1 MRRLLFAVPV
11 VALLLAAG
19 NASAEWLRIKV
30 NIDPALHDMGNG
42 GGGGSGMPGGGMTGG
57 PGMPGMP
64 GNTGGGAGMMGGPG
78 RPGGMMGGPG
88 RPGGMGGMMGGPGMP
103 GGMMGGPGRPGG
115 MGGMMGG
122 PGMPGGMMGRQ
133 GGMGMGGMMGRPGGA
148 GGMMGG
154 PGMPGMPGNSG
165 GAAGMMGGPGMPGMP
180 GMPGGQQGEQPKDE
194 GPWLYVYIEVKDLKD
209 NGTSTYINH
218 KWGKSGLLMDIKDF
232 VSKEYIPG
240 KPYAQEFAEGY
251 KKVSRSKAG
260 PDVAK
265 KLWDLAN
272 NALAHGLHKQF
283 HQAMDALIKL
293 PADLTKDYQANIKNY
308 QHVRDA
314 LKNPPAVDDPAIK
327 AFTDQMIAD
336 QYRHFRSERVID
348 GQKKPGFFV
357 VYTKSPAA
365 AKQKLELLEANLE
378 NFYYWF
384 AMQKGAE
391 QPALPRTKLV
401 AVMNDPGTFQNEQVS
416 WGIPS
421 PVADGFTPRSDNVIF
436 LSDER
441 QDPAYTRLIANVKP
455 AIEQML
461 QDVRNHG
468 VTEEMLLSGK
478 IWEDRQKAYQLS
490 TTKIGEAQTLLIVR
504 KALQEDAERATITHE
519 GTRQLLVASGMFP
532 RHVDVPEWVLA
543 GLASYFETPVQAVY
557 PGVGLPS
564 WTHLVSFKHLQK
576 TEVFAKP
583 SEVLY
588 NTLTDRYFARARH
601 ASELAQEHRDDDGLA
616 DKARESWDLART
628 TAWGFVYHLASNDR
642 INELVAYGRELNQL
656 PRDMELGE
664 LALQGCAARAFKIS
678 DSRNAARIDMPGKAS
693 RLASAWFKQMADLTL
708 DKRDVE
714 DFHTTMLSK
723 QFTFKRKSHAGTNA
737 PGGGSMPPGFSGP
750 GGSMPPGFSGPG
762 GSMPPGF
769 SGPGGSGKGPGAGR
783 GAGGGPAPPPPPPG
797 GGQMGFNGGGNVP
810 PPPPPGGFKGPQ
822 GQ

>member
-1 MRRLLFAVPV
+1 M
-11 VALLLAAG
+11 ALLLAAG

-30 NIDPALHDMGNG
+30 NIDPTLPNAGN
-42 GGGGSGMPGGGMTGG
+42 GGGGSGMPGMPGG
-57 PGMPGMP
+57 GMPGMP
-64 GNTGGGAGMMGGPG
+64 GNAGGAGGGPGMPGGAGGIGGGLGGGMGGPG
-78 RPGGMMGGPG
+78 MPGGMGGMMGGPG
-88 RPGGMGGMMGGPGMP
+88 RPGG
-103 GGMMGGPGRPGG
+103 
-115 MGGMMGG
+115 
-122 PGMPGGMMGRQ
+122 GMMGRQ
-133 GGMGMGGMMGRPGGA
+133 GGMGFGGMMGRPGGGGMMGRPGG

-154 PGMPGMPGNSG
+154 PGMPGMPGG
-165 GAAGMMGGPGMPGMP
+165 GGMMGGPGMPGMP

-209 NGTSTYINH
+209 NGSSTYINH

-232 VSKEYIPG
+232 ISKEYIPG
-240 KPYAQEFAEGY
+240 KPYAQEFAEGF
-251 KKVSRSKAG
+251 KKVSRSKAS
-260 PDVAK
+260 PDLAK
-265 KLWDLAN
+265 KLWELAN
-272 NALAHGLHKQF
+272 DALAHSLHKQF
-283 HQAMDALIKL
+283 HLAMDALIKL
-293 PADLTKDYQANIKNY
+293 PADMTKDYQANIKNY

-314 LKNPPAVDDPAIK
+314 LKNPPAADDPAIK
-327 AFTDQMIAD
+327 AFTDQMLAD
-336 QYRHFRSERVID
+336 SYRHFRSDRVID
-348 GQKKPGFFV
+348 GQKKPGFYV
-357 VYTKSPAA
+357 LYTKSPAA

-391 QPALPRTKLV
+391 QPALPRTRLV
-401 AVMNDPGTFQNEQVS
+401 AVMNDEKTFQNEQVS
-416 WGIPS
+416 WGVPA

-441 QDPAYTRLIANVKP
+441 QDPAYARLIANVKP
-455 AIEQML
+455 AIEEL
-461 QDVRNHG
+461 LKDVRNYG

-504 KALQEDAERATITHE
+504 KALQEDSERATITHE

-543 GLASYFETPVQAVY
+543 GLASYFETPVQAVF

-564 WTHLVSFKHLQK
+564 WTHLVVFKHLQK

-583 SEVLY
+583 PEVLY
-588 NTLTDRYFARARH
+588 NTLTDRYFAKARH

-616 DKARESWDLART
+616 DKARESWDLARC
-628 TAWGFVYHLASNDR
+628 TAWAFVYHLASNDR
-642 INELVAYGRELNQL
+642 INDLVAYGRELNQL

-664 LALQGCAARAFKIS
+664 LALQGCAARAFKIG
-678 DSRNAARIDMPGKAS
+678 DSRNAARIDMPGKGS
-693 RLASAWFKQMADLTL
+693 RLASTWFKQMADLTL
-708 DKRDVE
+708 ERPVRQVE

-723 QFTFKRKSHAGTNA
+723 QFTFKRKSGPGSNA
-737 PGGGSMPPGFSGP
+737 PGGGSMPPGFNGP

-769 SGPGGSGKGPGAGR
+769 SGPGGKGPGAGR
-783 GAGGGPAPPPPPPG
+783 GAGGGPAPPPPPPN

-822 GQ
+822 GQQ